1 MNTLLRFA
9 AVGTATTCL
18 DILLFNLGLMFGLPP
33 VQSHAA
39 STAFILPISFI
50 GQRRAFRSS
59 SKPLLQACRF
69 LQVVVVGAFVVQVI
83 VLFVM
88 LAALGS
94 SPAGANASKLV
105 AMAIGIAWNFVMFC
119 FYVFPATQSPI
130 GNQTSREDAGSAG
143 NRPCNERPADGVDL
157 ECRARGS
164 DAMTPACAGIIDEP
178 TAARAGGRG
187 ERAGDGRN
195 LFARLK

>member
-1 MNTLLRFA
+1 MSTLLRFA
-9 AVGTATTCL
+9 LVGAVTTL
-18 DILLFNLGLMFGLPP
+18 IDILLFNLGMMFGLPP
-33 VQSHAA
+33 VQSHTA
-39 STAFILPISFI
+39 STALILPISFI

-94 SPAGANASKLV
+94 TPAGANASKLV
-105 AMAIGIAWNFVMFC
+105 AMAIGIAWNFVMFR
-119 FYVFPATQSPI
+119 FYVFPATQTPI
-130 GNQTSREDAGSAG
+130 CNQTSREDAGSAG
-143 NRPCNERPADGVDL
+143 NRPCNERPADGVDP

-164 DAMTPACAGIIDEP
+164 DAMAPACAGSSDER
-178 TAARAGGRG
+178 AGARADGRG

-195 LFARLK
+195 LLSPG